1 MNLVFFEACIYHI
14 LRILRV
20 LRSPRGN
27 AMLIGVGGSG
37 KQSLT
42 KLATFMLEYKLS
54 LLEITKGFDSEKFR
68 DFIKELMKE
77 SGGAQGKG
85 TTFIFTDNQIVYESF
100 LEDINNILNSGEV
113 PNLWQ

>member
-1 MNLVFFEACIYHI
+1 MKVLDDKQDDFNSDTNNTSKMNLVFFDACIYHI

-42 KLATFMLEYKLS
+42 KLASFMLEYKLVNV
-54 LLEITKGFDSEKFR
+54 EITKGFDTEKFR
-68 DFIKELMKE
+68 EFIKDIMKLTGIE
-77 SGGAQGKG
+77 GKG
-85 TTFIFTDNQIVYESF
+85 TTFIFTDN
-100 LEDINNILNSGEV
+100 
-113 PNLWQ
+113 